1 MSKIEPCLW
10 FDNQAEAAAKFYVE
24 TFRACGQPASLGTI
38 SRYGKD
44 MPLPEGTVLTASFSL
59 AGQDFLALNGGPV
72 YSFSPAISLMVSCAD
87 QAELDAFW
95 DRLSSDGGKPV
106 QCGWLTDKFGLSWQ
120 VVPAVLSQL
129 MKPDQPERAARVM
142 QAIMQMV
149 KLDIATLQKAYD
161 G

>member
-59 AGQDFLALNGGPV
+59 AGQDFLALNCGPG
-72 YSFSPAISLMVSCAD
+72 YSFSPAISLMVRFAHPA
-87 QAELDAFW
+87 QLDAFLGP
-95 DRLSSDGGKPV
+95 LSSDCLRP
-106 QCGWLTDKFGLSWQ
+106 
-120 VVPAVLSQL
+120 
-129 MKPDQPERAARVM
+129 MH
-142 QAIMQMV
+142 
-149 KLDIATLQKAYD
+149 Y
-161 G
+161 